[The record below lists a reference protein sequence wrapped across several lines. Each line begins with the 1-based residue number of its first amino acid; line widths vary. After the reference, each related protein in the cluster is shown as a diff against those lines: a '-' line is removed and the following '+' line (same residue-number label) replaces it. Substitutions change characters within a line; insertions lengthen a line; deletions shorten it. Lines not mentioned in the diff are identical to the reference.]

1 MRARFD
7 PATAAP
13 IGRPWRLRPR
23 PGRILAS
30 MLLVVLVSACS
41 INPRVQLAQL
51 EVAPAQL
58 QGIPFHPQTEFHC
71 GPASLAGVLG
81 ASGIDADPDQLA
93 PQVYLPGREG
103 SLQVELLGATRRAG
117 RIPYVI
123 EREPAAIAAELAA
136 GRPVLVMQNLRTPR
150 FPLWHYAVVTGVD
163 PDDNR
168 FVLNS
173 GTEEAVEIGAPTFM
187 RTWDWAQRWAF
198 VVLAPGELP
207 AAADALR
214 YAEAVADFER
224 VAGGEAS
231 EVAWRA
237 ALLRWPA
244 DHRPRLALGNL
255 AYAGGRKGEAASLYL
270 EGLKARPGDPV
281 LSNNLATVLGELGCR
296 DAARAL
302 LEPALEELAMD
313 SPWRES
319 LQATAAGLLDAPSV
333 PSVECADYALQ

>member
-1 MRARFD
+1 MLTRLHL
-7 PATAAP
+7 ATAAP
-13 IGRPWRLRPR
+13 SGRPWYFKVRTFRAAVALMLV
-23 PGRILAS
+23 GVLA
-30 MLLVVLVSACS
+30 ACS
-41 INPRVQLAQL
+41 INPRIELAAL
-51 EVAPAQL
+51 DVEPTRL
-58 QGIPFHPQTEFHC
+58 QGIPFHPQTEFQC

-81 ASGIDADPDQLA
+81 ASGIDADPDELA

-123 EREPAAIAAELAA
+123 DREPEAIAAELAA

-150 FPLWHYAVVTGVD
+150 FPVWHYAVVTGID
-163 PDDNR
+163 PENNR
-168 FVLNS
+168 VVLNS
-173 GTEEAVEIGAPTFM
+173 GTQEALEERAPSFL
-187 RTWDWAQRWAF
+187 RSWDWARRWGF
-198 VVLAPGELP
+198 VALAPGELP
-207 AAADALR
+207 ASADALR

-255 AYAGGRKGEAASLYL
+255 AYAEGRKADAATLYH

-281 LSNNLATVLGELGCR
+281 LSNNLATVLGELGCA
-296 DAARAL
+296 DAARSVIV
-302 LEPALEELAMD
+302 PALADLPDE

-319 LQATAAGLLDAPSV
+319 MQATAAGLESAPVSATVDCSV
-333 PSVECADYALQ
+333 YVLP

>member
-1 MRARFD
+1 MGAMRP

-13 IGRPWRLRPR
+13 AGRPWRLRVR
-23 PGRILAS
+23 MLRACFALGLVAGLA
-30 MLLVVLVSACS
+30 ACS
-41 INPRVQLAQL
+41 INPRVELATLDVEPTQLR
-51 EVAPAQL
+51 
-58 QGIPFHPQTEFHC
+58 GIPFHPQTQFQC

-81 ASGIDADPDQLA
+81 ASGVEVEPDDLA

-123 EREPAAIAAELAA
+123 DREPDAIAAELAA

-150 FPLWHYAVVTGVD
+150 FPVWHYAVVTGVD
-163 PDDNR
+163 PRSNR

-173 GTEEAVEIGAPTFM
+173 ATDEAMEVRAPTFM
-187 RTWDWAQRWAF
+187 RTWDWARRWAF
-198 VVLAPGELP
+198 VALVPGELP
-207 AAADALR
+207 ASADALR

-237 ALLRWPA
+237 ALLRWPT

-255 AYAGGRKGEAASLYL
+255 AYAAGRKGEAAALYH

-281 LSNNLATVLGELGCR
+281 LSNNLATVLGELGCVE
-296 DAARAL
+296 AARAV
-302 LEPALEELAMD
+302 LEPALAALPPD
-313 SPWRES
+313 SPWRDS
-319 LQATAAGLLDAPSV
+319 LQATGAGLPQVRPES
-333 PSVECADYALQ
+333 PGECAGYLPQ

>member
-1 MRARFD
+1 MRSTQTL
-7 PATAAP
+7 ATAAP
-13 IGRPWRLRPR
+13 TGRPWCVGPGQLRS
-23 PGRILAS
+23 AA
-30 MLLVVLVSACS
+30 LLVMVSVLGACS
-41 INPRVQLAQL
+41 INPRIELAAL
-51 EVAPAQL
+51 EVEPVQL
-58 QGIPFHPQTEFHC
+58 QGVPFHPQTEFQC

-81 ASGIDADPDQLA
+81 ASGVDADPDRLA

-123 EREPAAIAAELAA
+123 DREPDAIAAELAA

-163 PDDNR
+163 PEGNH

-173 GTEEAVEIGAPTFM
+173 ALDEAIEVRAPTFL
-187 RTWDWAQRWAF
+187 RTWDWARRWAF
-198 VVLAPGELP
+198 VVLSPGELP
-207 AAADALR
+207 ASADALR

-237 ALLRWPA
+237 ALLRWPT

-255 AYAGGRKGEAASLYL
+255 AYADGRKAEAATLYT
-270 EGLKARPGDPV
+270 EGLRARPGDPV
-281 LSNNLATVLGELGCR
+281 LSNNLATVLGELGCP
-296 DAARAL
+296 DAARGVI
-302 LEPALEELAMD
+302 EPTLAELPVD
-313 SPWRES
+313 SPWRDS
-319 LQATAAGLLDAPSV
+319 LEATAAGLPAASSAPSV
-333 PSVECADYALQ
+333 DCEGYALQ

>member
-1 MRARFD
+1 MSCTQYR
-7 PATAAP
+7 ATAAP
-13 IGRPWRLRPR
+13 GGRPWRFQVRALRS
-23 PGRILAS
+23 LAA
-30 MLLVVLVSACS
+30 LVLVAVLAACS
-41 INPRVQLAQL
+41 INPRLELAAL
-51 EVAPAQL
+51 DVEPVRL
-58 QGIPFHPQTEFHC
+58 HGIPFHPQTEFQC
-71 GPASLAGVLG
+71 GPASLAGLLG
-81 ASGIDADPDQLA
+81 ASGIDADPDALA

-123 EREPAAIAAELAA
+123 DRTPDAIAAELAA

-150 FPLWHYAVVTGVD
+150 FPVWHYAVVTGVD
-163 PDDNR
+163 PGGNR

-173 GTEEAVEIGAPTFM
+173 GTEEAVEVHAPTFL

-207 AAADALR
+207 ASAEPLR

-237 ALLRWPA
+237 ALLRWPE

-255 AYAGGRKGEAASLYL
+255 AYADGRKVEAASLYH
-270 EGLKARPGDPV
+270 EGLKARPDDPV
-281 LSNNLATVLGELGCR
+281 LSNNLATVLGELGCPE
-296 DAARAL
+296 AAHAVIG
-302 LEPALEELAMD
+302 PALASLQED
-313 SPWRES
+313 SPWHES
-319 LQATAAGLLDAPSV
+319 LRATAAGLDAAPASAQV
-333 PSVECADYALQ
+333 DCSLYATR